1 VNSFLLAGEG
11 VSCTQATVSRDLVD
25 LGARLVVDVDAHRGV
40 GPARPS
46 RSPIVMADLDVTIGG

>member
-1 VNSFLLAGEG
+1 MDAHPFEHVTRHGD
-11 VSCTQATVSRDLVD
+11 QRDLVD

-46 RSPIVMADLDVTIGG
+46 RSPIVMAGLAVTIGG